1 MEISRIICFAIGL
14 ILCVL
19 GVFVFA
25 KQKKNKNACYYAAL
39 IELASHFA
47 LLLPNV
53 YKETPLSF
61 ARGIE
66 SLVDAFLVSVTKY
79 FGEGYDRYLFDS
91 SDPYIALF
99 NSCYN
104 ILFTL
109 TNILMLLFAANIIL
123 HLIEGPYQ
131 EIKLFRRRK
140 GKVYLFSQCNEK
152 TLAIAE
158 SISMKHD
165 KNAVLVFAASDEDVS
180 DVHKESIR
188 KIDAILMKLRV
199 EDVYSNLNGKSTE
212 LEVFL
217 FNDKEEQ
224 NLSQMADITKGP
236 VNSYVRIFA
245 EVNALPWSLYDDY
258 IAARTKAENKKD
270 EKKVE
275 STEAENDAK
284 TDDNKED
291 EPPKLTINLVRTEEN
306 FIYNTLLVESIFEDA
321 VAYKKGVKQIKILIA
336 GYNDRNF
343 EFLKAVLHL
352 GQMPGYELSVVLI
365 EDGDHRDVIK
375 QKIPELYEKGAGYGD
390 AIYTF
395 KHITGISYD
404 SIRFDESIG
413 EECKDFTYAF
423 INVEDDISNLGLAIR
438 TDIARQRARRA
449 GNYRILVN
457 ICNRELCNDDK
468 LNKQITEN
476 MRIVGGIREVYARDF
491 IAMSSIEKA
500 TKVIH
505 KNRYKGKKTWEEYC
519 NNEYNRHSVYART
532 LSFAFKI
539 KVIDEKEETKGKY
552 QLTTDDDTWI
562 VYEHMRWDMY
572 TRTMGYIKAPDDFPR
587 EEDGSIPGKIRKA
600 LKIHQDLVPFDQ
612 LPVNEK
618 KAGKDKLELTDEII
632 ESLND
637 CTKKKPKT

>member
-1 MEISRIICFAIGL
+1 MEISRIICFSIGL

-19 GVFVFA
+19 GIFVSV
-25 KQKKNKNACYYAAL
+25 KQKKNKNASYYGAL
-39 IELASHFA
+39 TELASNFV
-47 LLLPNV
+47 LLLPNI

-66 SLVDAFLVSVTKY
+66 SLINTFLVSFTKY
-79 FGEGYDRYLFDS
+79 SGEGYDRYLLES
-91 SDPYIALF
+91 SDPYVALF

-104 ILFTL
+104 ILYTL
-109 TNILMLLFAANIIL
+109 TNILMLFFAANIIL
-123 HLIEGPYQ
+123 HLIEGPLQ
-131 EIKLFRRRK
+131 EIKLFRRKK
-140 GKVYLFSQCNEK
+140 GKVYLFSECNEK

-158 SISMKHD
+158 SINMKQD
-165 KNAVLVFAASDEDVS
+165 KNAVLVFASSDEDVS

-188 KIDAILMKLRV
+188 KIDAILMKFSA
-199 EDVYSNLNGKSTE
+199 EDIYSNLNGKSRE

-217 FNDKEEQ
+217 FNTKEEL
-224 NLSQMADITKGP
+224 NLSQMADITKAP
-236 VNSYVRIFA
+236 VNSRVRIFA

-258 IAARTKAENKKD
+258 IATRTKEENKRD
-270 EKKVE
+270 EKPAG
-275 STEAENDAK
+275 STEAETGEEEK
-284 TDDNKED
+284 Q
-291 EPPKLTINLVRTEEN
+291 PRLIINLVRTEEN

-321 VAYKKGVKQIKILIA
+321 AADKKGVKQIKVLIA
-336 GYNDRNF
+336 GYNDRNI
-343 EFLKAVLHL
+343 EFLKAILHL

-375 QKIPELYEKGAGYGD
+375 QKIPELCEKGAGYGD

-438 TDIARQRARRA
+438 TDIARQRARIA
-449 GNYRILVN
+449 GSYRILVN

-468 LNKQITEN
+468 LNKQITKN
-476 MRIVGGIREVYARDF
+476 MRIVGGIREVYAHDF
-491 IAMSSIEKA
+491 ITMSSIEKA
-500 TKVIH
+500 TRVIH

-532 LSFAFKI
+532 LSFAFKVL
-539 KVIDEKEETKGKY
+539 VIDEKEETKGRY
-552 QLTTDDDTWI
+552 QLTTDDKTWM
-562 VYEHMRWDMY
+562 VYEHMRWNMY

-587 EEDGSIPGKIRKA
+587 EEDGTIPGNVRKA
-600 LKIHQDLVPFDQ
+600 LKIHEDLVLFDQ
-612 LPVNEK
+612 LTVKE
-618 KAGKDKLELTDEII
+618 AGKDKLELNDNII
-632 ESLND
+632 EALNE
-637 CTKKKPKT
+637 CTQTAAR